1 MNLLL
6 TSSSWSSLATR
17 GLTLEFLDGGLEAEE
32 QRGRCGDGDGI
43 ATRLTLEFL
52 DGLEAEEEQRG
63 RCGDGDEIFFIVSI
77 SLSFFLS
84 LSLSR
89 LIFNI

>member
-6 TSSSWSSLATR
+6 TSSSSWSSLATL
-17 GLTLEFLDGGLEAEE
+17 G
-32 QRGRCGDGDGI
+32 
-43 ATRLTLEFL
+43 LTLEFL

-63 RCGDGDEIFFIVSI
+63 RCGDCDEIFFIVSI